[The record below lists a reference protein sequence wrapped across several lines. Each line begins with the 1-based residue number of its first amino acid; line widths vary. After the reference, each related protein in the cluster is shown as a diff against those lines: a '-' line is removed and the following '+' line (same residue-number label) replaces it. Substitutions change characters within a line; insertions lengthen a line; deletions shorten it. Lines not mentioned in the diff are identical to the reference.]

1 MKNLLT
7 SFVLFTVIFC
17 TPSFCISQELN
28 NKDTIKS
35 NTCQLNDSTVQ
46 QPQNMIKEYK
56 TNIKCLEG
64 KEFSAIKLDKGR
76 AFSVKSLQPMSIKTL
91 PGTIVSFESLGPEYI
106 FENKEPAKLLFIGE
120 ILDNRPPGKGG
131 SSGKIKIQITKIKV
145 ETITYPV
152 SAFIS
157 KMNKKPVLF
166 GLLGAP
172 SNYVPNLIDTANNE
186 IIPRGQLYK
195 DPCSASECIED
206 LNIFIKPAY
215 YLTGAFL
222 EMADLLLCPI
232 VALLGTGQDLI
243 VPENTEFEIK
253 LEEPLSVLNLDETT
267 SAYHKNNTPLK
278 QNIVNNRENNDTH
291 LENFEN

>member
-1 MKNLLT
+1 MNKILT
-7 SFVLFTVIFC
+7 SFVLLVIFC
-17 TPSFCISQELN
+17 TPSFCLSKELIN
-28 NKDTIKS
+28 QDTIKS
-35 NTCQLNDSTVQ
+35 NTCNQDDSLVA

-56 TNIKCLEG
+56 TLKCLEG
-64 KEFSAIKLDKGR
+64 KEFSATKLEKGR
-76 AFSVKSLQPMSIKTL
+76 KFSVKSLQPMSIKTL

-106 FENKEPAKLLFIGE
+106 FTNKEPEKLLFIGE
-120 ILDNRPPGKGG
+120 ILDNRPPGKAG

-166 GLLGAP
+166 GFLGAP
-172 SNYVPNLIDTANNE
+172 SNYLANLVDTADNE
-186 IIPRGQLYK
+186 IIPRSQLYK

-206 LNIFIKPAY
+206 LNVFIKPAY

-232 VALLGTGQDLI
+232 VALLSTGQDLI
-243 VPENTEFEIK
+243 VPEDTEFEIK
-253 LEEPLSVLNLDETT
+253 LEEPLSVLNL
-267 SAYHKNNTPLK
+267 
-278 QNIVNNRENNDTH
+278 ENSTISEFK
-291 LENFEN
+291 EN